1 MAAFTASLSIRPTT
15 SSAASLDY
23 NTAFAFCRLAARH
36 ADGNTMEIIICV
48 LTALLGLC
56 VGSFLNVVI
65 YRVPNGMSIA
75 MPPSHCPKCGY
86 KLKWY
91 DNIPVLS
98 YLILGGKCRSC
109 KEPISP
115 RYTIVELLNMLL
127 WLLFAL
133 SFHDNIFY
141 LVVCCL
147 AASTL
152 VVIAFIDLEH
162 MLIFD
167 RFQIIMLAL
176 GVLAIF
182 ADPSVVWWERLIGF
196 AAGGLLFFAFY
207 GVAYLMYKQEGM
219 GFGDVKLAAVCGLLL
234 GWKNL
239 IVMVLV
245 ASLVGSVVLLIL
257 KFARKDE
264 SKKEYPFAPF
274 IALGTVVA
282 MLVGNYIVQWYITLC
297 GIA

>member
-1 MAAFTASLSIRPTT
+1 
-15 SSAASLDY
+15 
-23 NTAFAFCRLAARH
+23 
-36 ADGNTMEIIICV
+36 MEIIICV

-182 ADPSVVWWERLIGF
+182 ADPSVVWWERMIG
-196 AAGGLLFFAFY
+196 
-207 GVAYLMYKQEGM
+207 
-219 GFGDVKLAAVCGLLL
+219 
-234 GWKNL
+234 
-239 IVMVLV
+239 
-245 ASLVGSVVLLIL
+245 
-257 KFARKDE
+257 
-264 SKKEYPFAPF
+264 
-274 IALGTVVA
+274 
-282 MLVGNYIVQWYITLC
+282 
-297 GIA
+297 

>member
-1 MAAFTASLSIRPTT
+1 
-15 SSAASLDY
+15 
-23 NTAFAFCRLAARH
+23 
-36 ADGNTMEIIICV
+36 
-48 LTALLGLC
+48 
-56 VGSFLNVVI
+56 
-65 YRVPNGMSIA
+65 MSIA

-207 GVAYLMYKQEGM
+207 GVAYLVYKQEGM

-264 SKKEYPFAPF
+264 AKKEYPFAPF